1 MFLFKKILSEEK
13 LRFMYV
19 VWLFDQVVMALEFGI
34 DVFDSWYF

>member
-1 MFLFKKILSEEK
+1 MFLFKKILLEEK

-19 VWLFDQVVMALEFGI
+19 VWLFDQVVMVLEFGI